1 MSIKINDNRKSNFAL
16 REGVLLKSIDGGDY
30 GILIETDK
38 LEEKYNVLLLNTSSH
53 YPETVYAKGILLSDI
68 KEEFIPISNAGD
80 YDIELTID
88 S

>member
-1 MSIKINDNRKSNFAL
+1 MSIKINDNRKPNFVL
-16 REGVLLKSIDGGDY
+16 REGALLQSTDGGDY
-30 GILIETDK
+30 GILIETDR

-53 YPETVYAKGILLSDI
+53 YPETVYAKGAPLSI
-68 KEEFIPISNAGD
+68 IEEGFKPVANAGD

>member
-1 MSIKINDNRKSNFAL
+1 MSIKINDNRKPNFVL
-16 REGVLLKSIDGGDY
+16 REGALLQSTEVGDY

-38 LEEKYNVLLLNTSSH
+38 LEEEYNVLLLNTSSH
-53 YPETVYAKGILLSDI
+53 YPEIVYTKGVLLSDI
-68 KEEFIPISNAGD
+68 KEEFIPVSNAGD